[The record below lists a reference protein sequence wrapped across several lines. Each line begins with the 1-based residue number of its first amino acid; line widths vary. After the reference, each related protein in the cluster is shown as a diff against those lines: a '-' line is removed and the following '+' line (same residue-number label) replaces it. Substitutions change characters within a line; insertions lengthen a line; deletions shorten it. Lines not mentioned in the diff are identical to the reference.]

1 MAAKAPCSARGI
13 AWAEHTG
20 VWEVSAT
27 PGNLA
32 ARGRSDLN
40 QFSTGAFTEGYA
52 PIVFRNALIMR
63 SKERTI
69 SVKPRSANIF
79 NRVFETQKSTR
90 NGKNNAKIR
99 VLVTWHP
106 RVYHAVIKDTGL
118 PCARNGFLTLAMR
131 RVWLP
136 PAFHLETATI

>member
-13 AWAEHTG
+13 AWGDHTG

-27 PGNLA
+27 PGDLA

-40 QFSTGAFTEGYA
+40 QFSTGTFTEGYA
-52 PIVFRNALIMR
+52 PKIFRNALIMC

-79 NRVFETQKSTR
+79 NGVFETQKST
-90 NGKNNAKIR
+90 
-99 VLVTWHP
+99 
-106 RVYHAVIKDTGL
+106 
-118 PCARNGFLTLAMR
+118 
-131 RVWLP
+131 
-136 PAFHLETATI
+136 